1 MPSAPARR
9 PSVPGSMPCT
19 QFSQRSPTDREGG
32 VLQLRR
38 PLVVLGA
45 ELSTSS
51 ALPVPYT
58 ARASCSIGPSSRLRR
73 AEGSP
78 LLLPERLFALGPGLD
93 HLDEA
98 RGVVDVLFAA
108 PFTVAGVLQDRHVG
122 CLVDA
127 AIAGIFHPIQDL
139 GEDPPA

>member
-1 MPSAPARR
+1 
-9 PSVPGSMPCT
+9 
-19 QFSQRSPTDREGG
+19 SPTDREGG

-51 ALPVPYT
+51 ALPGSVHR
-58 ARASCSIGPSSRLRR
+58 ARILQHRTLFPIRR

-108 PFTVAGVLQDRHVG
+108 PFTVARVLQDRHVG

-127 AIAGIFHPIQDL
+127 AIA
-139 GEDPPA
+139 